1 MPELTLQQGTIR
13 YRDEGSGPTLLF
25 VHGALVDG
33 RLWEPVV
40 ERLRARF
47 RCVVPDL
54 PLGSHELPLKA
65 HADLSPHGLA
75 GLIVDIIDALDL
87 DDVTLVGNDTGGA
100 LCQLVVV
107 ADPERVGRLVLTD
120 CDAFSDFPPK
130 AFKPLV
136 AAAKVPGALRAMLAP
151 MRARPARRLPL
162 AYGWLTKRPVPD
174 DVMDGWALR
183 ALGDPGVMADL
194 RKALAGLEPNIL
206 LDNTPKLSSF
216 TKPVLIVWSREDKF
230 FKVEHA
236 HRLAAIFPDARVEE
250 LADAYTFVS
259 WDQPERVA
267 ELIGAFAAGGGGA
280 GSGSSQSAGN
290 VAA

>member
-13 YRDEGSGPTLLF
+13 YRDEGTGPTIFF

-33 RLWEPVV
+33 RLWDPLV
-40 ERLRARF
+40 ERLRDRF

-75 GLIVDIIDALDL
+75 ALLAQILDALDL
-87 DDVTLVGNDTGGA
+87 EDVTLVGNDTGGA
-100 LCQLVVV
+100 LCQLLVV
-107 ADPERVGRLVLTD
+107 AEPERVGRLVLTD
-120 CDAFSDFPPK
+120 CDAFGDFPPK

-136 AAAKVPGALRAMLAP
+136 AAAKVPGALRAMLEP
-151 MRARPARRLPL
+151 MRAKAARRLPI
-162 AYGWLTKRPVPD
+162 AYGWLAKRPIPD
-174 DVMDGWALR
+174 DVTDGWVLR
-183 ALGDPGVMADL
+183 ALKDPGVMADL
-194 RKALAGLEPNIL
+194 RKALSQLDPSVL
-206 LDNTPKLSSF
+206 LDNTPKLTSF
-216 TKPVLIVWSREDKF
+216 AKPVMLVWSRDDKF

-250 LADAYTFVS
+250 LTDSYTFVS
-259 WDQPERVA
+259 WDQPDRVA
-267 ELIGAFAAGGGGA
+267 ELVGGFAGGAPSGQAAG
-280 GSGSSQSAGN
+280 S

>member
-13 YRDEGSGPTLLF
+13 YRDEGTGPVLFF

-40 ERLRARF
+40 DRLRDRF

-65 HADLSPHGLA
+65 HADLSPQGLA
-75 GLIVDIIDALDL
+75 ALIAQIIEALDL
-87 DDVTLVGNDTGGA
+87 SDVTLIGNDTGGA
-100 LCQLVVV
+100 LCQLLVV
-107 ADPERVGRLVLTD
+107 AEPERIGRLVLTD
-120 CDAFSDFPPK
+120 CDAFEDFPPK
-130 AFKPLV
+130 AFKPLI
-136 AAAKVPGALRAMLAP
+136 AAAKVPGALRALLEP
-151 MRARPARRLPL
+151 MRSKRVRRLPL

-174 DVMDGWALR
+174 DVMDGWTLR
-183 ALGDPGVMADL
+183 ALQNPGVMADL
-194 RKALAGLEPNIL
+194 RKALVGLNPNVL
-206 LDNTPKLSSF
+206 LDNSPKLTAF
-216 TKPVLIVWSREDKF
+216 DRPVLLVWSREDKF
-230 FKVEHA
+230 FKIENA

-250 LADAYTFVS
+250 LTDAYAFVS

-267 ELIGAFAAGGGGA
+267 ELVGAFAGQAAGK
-280 GSGSSQSAGN
+280 